1 MRGKNM
7 RDISQDE
14 MRERMGNIDLIRD
27 IIFGPKLQEYDS
39 RIDKLESHLSLL
51 EKEMHDR
58 IEHVKTDCLT
68 ELRSS
73 VDSLEQRIK
82 SLNLTFQKDNADIR
96 QLIDRSYQNLSG
108 SLESIDKTLVSQTTS
123 IRKELLETR
132 ENLQDD
138 TRNLKSLI
146 LDELEKRFSLLT
158 NAKVSRNDMADI
170 LFELGLRLK
179 GTDLAKELKEVSNN
193 NESNDVLLIEAS
205 KVSE

>member
-1 MRGKNM
+1 M
-7 RDISQDE
+7 RDITQEE

-27 IIFGPKLQEYDS
+27 IIFGPKLQEYDN
-39 RIDKLESHLSLL
+39 RIDKLESNLSLL

-58 IEHVKTDCLT
+58 IEQVKTDCLT

-73 VDSLEQRIK
+73 VEALEQRIK
-82 SLNLTFQKDNADIR
+82 SLSLTFQKDNADTR
-96 QLIDRSYQNLSG
+96 QLIDRTYQNFSG

-123 IRKELLETR
+123 IRKELSETR
-132 ENLQDD
+132 EKLQDD
-138 TRNLKSLI
+138 TRNLKSQI
-146 LDELEKRFSLLT
+146 FDELEKRFSLLT

-179 GTDLAKELKEVSNN
+179 GTDLAKELKEASNN
-193 NESNDVLLIEAS
+193 NESNDVFLIEAS

>member
-1 MRGKNM
+1 M
-7 RDISQDE
+7 RDITQEE

-27 IIFGPKLQEYDS
+27 IIFGPKLQEYDN
-39 RIDKLESHLSLL
+39 RIDKLESNLSLL

-58 IEHVKTDCLT
+58 IEQVKTDCVT

-73 VDSLEQRIK
+73 VDALEQRIK
-82 SLNLTFQKDNADIR
+82 SLSLTFQKDNADTR
-96 QLIDRSYQNLSG
+96 QLIDRTYQNFSG

-123 IRKELLETR
+123 IRKELSETR
-132 ENLQDD
+132 EKLQDD
-138 TRNLKSLI
+138 TRNLKSQI
-146 LDELEKRFSLLT
+146 FDELEKRFSLLA

-179 GTDLAKELKEVSNN
+179 GTDLAKELKEANNN

>member
-1 MRGKNM
+1 M
-7 RDISQDE
+7 RDITQEE

-27 IIFGPKLQEYDS
+27 IIFGPKLQEYDH
-39 RIDKLESHLSLL
+39 RIDKLESNLSLL
-51 EKEMHDR
+51 EKETHDR
-58 IEHVKTDCLT
+58 IDQVKTDCLT

-73 VDSLEQRIK
+73 VDALEQKIK
-82 SLNLTFQKDNADIR
+82 SLSLTFQKDNADMR
-96 QLIDRSYQNLSG
+96 QLIDRTYQNFSG

-123 IRKELLETR
+123 IRKELSETR
-132 ENLQDD
+132 EKLQDD
-138 TRNLKSLI
+138 TRNLKSQI
-146 LDELEKRFSLLT
+146 FDELEKRFSLLT

-179 GTDLAKELKEVSNN
+179 GTDLAKELKEANNN

>member
-1 MRGKNM
+1 M

-96 QLIDRSYQNLSG
+96 QLIDRSYQNFSG